1 MALLTKE
8 AQEKVVQ
15 LLVAEGLA
23 SAEAVKQARA
33 VVAKSKQP
41 ILAYLTSQ
49 GIVSDEAVTHATAVV
64 MGVPYVNLNNIR
76 MDQEVLLNLPK
87 EVADRSM
94 VVPLGELNGQ

>member
-1 MALLTKE
+1 MALLTKD

-15 LLVAEGLA
+15 LLIAEGLVN
-23 SAEAVKQARA
+23 AEAVKQAQA
-33 VVAKSKQP
+33 EVAKSRQP

-49 GIVSDEAVTHATAVV
+49 GITNDEAVAHATADV
-64 MGVPYVNLNNIR
+64 MGVPYVNLKNVR

-94 VVPLGELNGQ
+94 VVPLDRKSVV